1 MLAVTPEIKR
11 AELAV
16 AEAATLDTNLGLEP
30 LAAAAFGANL
40 ISSLIRSTP
49 TGEASP
55 EGAAR
60 IDQLAKTLG

>member
-11 AELAV
+11 ADLAV
-16 AEAATLDTNLGLEP
+16 AEAATLNPDFGLAS
-30 LAAAAFGANL
+30 LAAVAFGANL
-40 ISSLIRSTP
+40 ISSLIHSTP

-60 IDQLAKTLG
+60 IEQLAKALG